1 MGKSVHV
8 LWTPEATVRGNDHYR
23 EAEVLVQPTDPD
35 AGQDI
40 PEADVLAAQ
49 VHATLAMADRLAD
62 VVEALQTLIRV
73 QGDRGRLPVD

>member
-1 MGKSVHV
+1 MR
-8 LWTPEATVRGNDHYR
+8 ENDHYR

-35 AGQDI
+35 SEQGI

-73 QGDRGRLPVD
+73 QGDRDRLPAK